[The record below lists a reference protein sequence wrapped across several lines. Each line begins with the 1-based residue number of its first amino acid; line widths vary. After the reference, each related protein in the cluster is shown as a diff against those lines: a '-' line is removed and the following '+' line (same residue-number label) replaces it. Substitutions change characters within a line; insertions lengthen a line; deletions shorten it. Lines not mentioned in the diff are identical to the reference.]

1 MEFGVELFVQA
12 FSFSIMHFKANIGR
26 QTLNQNSVLFT
37 NYFFPSLMVYWWV
50 GCIMVRC
57 IQFNIHSCIWIIY
70 KLDRK
75 NLITSLFWFRIY
87 VNTTICYY
95 FDKKNAKVLWIYFA
109 LLPIL
114 LVFLVFFFVS
124 RISHWAGLIFVWKYQ
139 VLHIHC
145 ICIKS

>member
-1 MEFGVELFVQA
+1 MEFGVDLFVQA

-26 QTLNQNSVLFT
+26 QTLNQNTVLFT

-57 IQFNIHSCIWIIY
+57 IQFNIHSSIWIIY

-75 NLITSLFWFRIY
+75 NVITLFWFRLY